1 MMRERIRGYTDA
13 VLEEASA
20 SGRLSDVAGG
30 VATVRDLVAG
40 WEELAEVLADAGV
53 ASHGRRGVMSDLVGG
68 RIADDALRLVLYPID
83 ADRPTDYAENLA
95 WMATRAAAARDRLR
109 QVGPTTL
116 GRHAALER
124 SDGYTAAVLEAVR
137 GEAAL
142 SDLEDELFRFERAI
156 DASPQLADALSD
168 RDLPAQVR
176 GGVVHDLLDGRAS
189 AEALRL
195 AVYLTRIGRPRDY
208 VELLQA
214 LVTRIGEEARRR
226 VAVVR
231 AAIALT
237 PEQEE
242 RLSAALSRM
251 VGQQVDVRTTVD
263 RGVLGGF
270 VATIGDTVVDAS
282 VRSRLDSLR
291 ERLALPDASPTPR
304 GGN

>member
-1 MMRERIRGYTDA
+1 MRERIRGYTDA
-13 VLEEASA
+13 VLEEAAA
-20 SGRLSDVAGG
+20 SGRLPDVTAG
-30 VATVRDLVAG
+30 VAAVRDLVAG
-40 WEELAEVLADAGV
+40 WEELTEVLADAGV
-53 ASHGRRGVMSDLVGG
+53 APHGRRGVVSDLVGG

-83 ADRPTDYAENLA
+83 ADRPADYAEDLA
-95 WMATRAAAARDRLR
+95 WMATRAAAARDGLR
-109 QVGPTTL
+109 QVGPTTV

-156 DASPQLADALSD
+156 DAFPQLADALSD

-176 GGVVHDLLDGRAS
+176 SGVVHDLLDGRAS
-189 AEALRL
+189 AEAARL

-208 VELLQA
+208 AELLQA

-231 AAIALT
+231 AAVALT
-237 PEQEE
+237 REQEE

-282 VRSRLDSLR
+282 VRSRIDSLR